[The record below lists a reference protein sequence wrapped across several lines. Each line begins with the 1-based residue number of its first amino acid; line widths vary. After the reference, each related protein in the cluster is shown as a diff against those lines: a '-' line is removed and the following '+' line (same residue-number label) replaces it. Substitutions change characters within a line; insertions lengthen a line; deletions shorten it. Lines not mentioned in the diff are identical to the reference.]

1 MNFNKHSEFE
11 GQHAFLSA
19 SKYYWLTYENEDIL
33 YERYKA
39 SYAPLIGTASH
50 ELAAKLIK
58 NRFKLTKK
66 DWRML
71 LFHLISSGIPQSCVD
86 SSMFDNFMEYV
97 NDSISYRMSPEQIL
111 YYSDNCFGTTDSIS
125 FDKNFL
131 RIHDYKSGRIPA
143 HIEQLEIY
151 AALFCLEYRIA
162 PGTIDMELRIYQ
174 NDGVLTLNPTAEDI
188 LPIMDKIKTF
198 DKAINRMKGSSK

>member
-1 MNFNKHSEFE
+1 MNFNKHSELE

-19 SKYYWLTYENEDIL
+19 SKYHWLNYEDVDIL
-33 YERYKA
+33 FERYKA
-39 SYAPLIGTASH
+39 SYAPLIGTSAH
-50 ELAAKLIK
+50 ELAARLIK

-71 LFHLISSGIPQSCVD
+71 LFHFIDSGVPPSCVD
-86 SSMFDNFMEYV
+86 SAMFENFMEYV
-97 NDSISYRMSPEQIL
+97 NDSISYKMSPEQIL
-111 YYSDNCFGTTDSIS
+111 YYSENCFGTTDAIS
-125 FDKNFL
+125 FDKNLL

-143 HIEQLEIY
+143 HMEQLEIY
-151 AALFCLEYRIA
+151 AALFCLEYRFA

-174 NDGVLTLNPTAEDI
+174 NDGVLIHNPTAEDI